1 MSTIKYLYGK
11 KSILG
16 PLVEGAGG
24 IRLCDIRHY
33 GRLENEKIRDL
44 EERKQYEYEPGN
56 IVLTVNGHEIKAEE
70 FASNIKL
77 DLPTRLCYCI
87 CFSNKKDAPEMY
99 EKFNADICI
108 EFDIDKLVEFLE
120 FVFPSSQGCSIV
132 HKPVTYYDT
141 NPLLSQTDPESSAF
155 MKPEAFKD
163 EDEYRV
169 AVFFPFDEKTEM
181 NHGDKKVPM
190 LKECQC
196 SPEELESCQCYF
208 VFFDNGLNSKFKSYI
223 PHVHTKS

>member
-16 PLVEGAGG
+16 PLVEGTGG

-44 EERKQYEYEPGN
+44 EERKQYEYEPGK
-56 IVLTVNGHEIKAEE
+56 IVLTINGHEIKAEE

-77 DLPTRLCYCI
+77 DLPARLCYCI
-87 CFSNKKDAPEMY
+87 CFSNKKDAPENY
-99 EKFNADICI
+99 DKFNADICI

-120 FVFPSSQGCSIV
+120 FVFTPSQGCSIV
-132 HKPVTYYDT
+132 NKSVTHYDT
-141 NPLLSQTDPESSAF
+141 NPLPNQTDPESSAF
-155 MKPEAFKD
+155 MKPAVFRD

-169 AVFFPFDEKTEM
+169 AVFFPFDEKTDL
-181 NHGDKKVPM
+181 NHRGKMYECYKNASAVP
-190 LKECQC
+190 KIYPNVNVTSC
-196 SPEELESCQCYF
+196 SS
-208 VFFDNGLNSKFKSYI
+208 
-223 PHVHTKS
+223 TTA